1 MKRSQLLSLA
11 TVAAAL
17 FATPAMSADH
27 TVKMLNQGADGMMV
41 FEPAYL
47 KVAPGD
53 TVTFVPTDVGHNSA
67 SALVPDGAE
76 SWRGTYTDPLTV
88 TLTEEGVYLFQCD
101 PHVMMAMVGVIQV
114 GDAVNL
120 TAAKQKAAA
129 MKAGFVMAQDR
140 LDAYLDRVK

>member
-1 MKRSQLLSLA
+1 MNARHLLLGVAIALA
-11 TVAAAL
+11 
-17 FATPAMSADH
+17 ATPAIGANH

-53 TVTFVPTDVGHNSA
+53 TVTFVPTDVGHNS
-67 SALVPDGAE
+67 SSVLVPEGAE

-88 TLTEEGVYLFQCD
+88 TLTEEGVYIFQCD
-101 PHVMMAMVGVIQV
+101 PHAMMAMVGVIQV

-120 TAAKQKAAA
+120 AAA
-129 MKAGFVMAQDR
+129 EKKAETMKSGFVMAQER
-140 LDAYLDRVK
+140 LDGYLDRVK